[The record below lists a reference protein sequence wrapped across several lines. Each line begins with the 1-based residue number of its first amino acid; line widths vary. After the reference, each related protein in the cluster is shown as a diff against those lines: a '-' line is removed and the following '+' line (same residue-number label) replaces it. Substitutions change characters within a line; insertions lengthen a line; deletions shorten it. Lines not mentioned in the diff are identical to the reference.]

1 MHTGSPPLGSIRL
14 QIVIPTEL
22 KGLFDLDYNN
32 SIIYYFNIYFSLFL
46 TKDPL
51 PLRVPMKLS
60 TNAIEPL
67 NPSAKRLYCL
77 CMPKKNNLTFSN
89 LGYQTSTFRLYNLN
103 YNLDYIIYQLK

>member
-22 KGLFDLDYNN
+22 KGLFGLDYNN

-51 PLRVPMKLS
+51 PLRAPMKLS

-67 NPSAKRLYCL
+67 NPLAKRLYCL

-89 LGYQTSTFRLYNLN
+89 LGYQISTFRLYNL
-103 YNLDYIIYQLK
+103 DYIISTII